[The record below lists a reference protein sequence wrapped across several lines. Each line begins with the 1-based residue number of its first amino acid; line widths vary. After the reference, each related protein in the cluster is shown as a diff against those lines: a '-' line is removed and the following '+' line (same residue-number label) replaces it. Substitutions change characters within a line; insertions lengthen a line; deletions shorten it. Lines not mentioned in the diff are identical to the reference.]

1 MRKIRVPL
9 VFIEEFQEQLLD
21 NAPCHVFTGEPEHNP
36 TFKGL
41 WQRMEN
47 FSETTAVPKT

>member
-21 NAPCHVFTGEPEHNP
+21 NATCHVFTGEPDHNQ
-36 TFKGL
+36 TGVAG
-41 WQRMEN
+41 QGH
-47 FSETTAVPKT
+47 A